1 MKKIRLSGGFHNSEE
16 VGILLSD
23 EKYKD
28 LKKEEEKETEQ
39 RYDINIFGVPMTAT
53 KEELLNIQKQISNI
67 I

>member
-1 MKKIRLSGGFHNSEE
+1 MERE
-16 VGILLSD
+16 
-23 EKYKD
+23 
-28 LKKEEEKETEQ
+28 LKKEFIYSVEKVNSILNAPTEEKETEQ